1 MELQD
6 NTSGPSYA
14 ETGTFGKHL
23 HLRIHVWLVLA
34 IKQPQSHRPGYT

>member
-23 HLRIHVWLVLA
+23 HLHKNTCMARTC
-34 IKQPQSHRPGYT
+34 Y